1 MGPRVVFDTNV
12 LISALGWDA
21 RPEACLERALQGQ
34 LEGYV
39 SHEML
44 DELRRVM
51 NYPRFGFSET
61 EKQSFLEVILV
72 SFHIVESQV
81 DLDVVDADPDDNI
94 VLECAVAGSADWIV
108 SGDSDLRDLGEFR
121 DIKIVTPAEFLD
133 ND

>member
-1 MGPRVVFDTNV
+1 MGPGVVFDTNV

-21 RPEACLERALQGQ
+21 KPEACLERALQGQ
-34 LEGYV
+34 VEGYV

-81 DLDVVDADPDDNI
+81 DLDVVDADPDDNM

-133 ND
+133 NG

>member
-81 DLDVVDADPDDNI
+81 DLDVVDADPDDNM